1 MRESTVLG
9 IGVAVVSML
18 VLLSA
23 VHVYWALGGQ
33 LGKGAVLPERNG
45 QPVCQPGAAAT
56 VVVAIALLGAAVV
69 LALRLACSAISSA
82 GRPCTGL
89 AGWSPQLFSCE
100 ASGTSGGWVSFA
112 ENGELASPTGMPGFT
127 RHWLSPWGLVPG
139 PSRGAPPNPQKCSR
153 QADQR
158 GAPRGRHH

>member
-18 VLLSA
+18 LLLSA

-45 QPVCQPGAAAT
+45 QPVCRPGAAAT

-69 LALRLACSAISSA
+69 LALRAGLLSDLIGGPAVHWASWMVAAAFLLRSIGDFRWVGFFRRERGTRFAYWDARLYTPLAFALGLGAGAIA
-82 GRPCTGL
+82 
-89 AGWSPQLFSCE
+89 
-100 ASGTSGGWVSFA
+100 
-112 ENGELASPTGMPGFT
+112 
-127 RHWLSPWGLVPG
+127 WG
-139 PSRGAPPNPQKCSR
+139 AT
-153 QADQR
+153 
-158 GAPRGRHH
+158 